1 MSRLPHNSLLNTMEM
16 IKITK
21 EQLEQALGGFVKIM
35 IRDNDF
41 EVLLDCPNI
50 IEIAREKYEQLELKF
65 KEVIEVSGQLE
76 LTF

>member
-1 MSRLPHNSLLNTMEM
+1 MEI

-21 EQLEQALGGFVKIM
+21 DQLEQALGGFVKVM

-41 EVLLDCPNI
+41 DVLLDCPNI
-50 IEIAREKYEQLELKF
+50 IEIAREKYEQLELKL

-76 LTF
+76 LNF